1 MPSDAYNSAEI
12 AGTKSPSSPAGTC
25 PLQTKEVGI
34 IPVRYAIDATMGTK
48 ALFPLPEGDDWQPTF
63 NINLPYTL
71 RQLRDGWLYVYSKK
85 QKVLHTYQIENA
97 VFTAQHE
104 GGTCAA
110 CLTYDSDD
118 TLWLSY
124 SHQRWTSRLI
134 ELFSTEK
141 KYREQWMRQLN
152 IQAFRLRMKG
162 PHAGMAKKLE
172 SSVADIGSVTQDIIN
187 GFAITSTPLN
197 ADDTESN
204 SGFEFN
210 KAKPANPASTY
221 QVTLPESNVG
231 NGLFIALEDPLADIT
246 DIALKLGSLHAQKE
260 MVFGSDEDK
269 HKQLISEFVRSIAR
283 VSYDPKT
290 APEALKTKLKD
301 NPQEVLKF
309 ESVLNQYLRYQSPLN
324 QAQYGS
330 EAYAANALPYDQ
342 PRQEAQKILNNTYHY
357 TPTDKDFEHFESR
370 KKNIDLVDWDKMSIF
385 LDKKYAKLKAIEGDA
400 ASMLAELNRAF
411 KDLGVYAARVGVDIE
426 ETQGQLYLNT
436 LFGHLFPLMTAVS
449 QKWDAA
455 EEETLLALAPFYYS
469 PEFSKAINKAIPNDA
484 LSVTNASD
492 MTNMVSRL
500 GETIGFIDDGRI
512 PESDEAT
519 KALITRIIQAAKNA
533 ITTAGDHVWDGL
545 MDSLFPHQ
553 VSGESGLD
561 SGLRLMVARSLV
573 SKEGKLLIS
582 SDYVSKFDSFSDK
595 LNPLL
600 QKAEQLSG
608 RLHANSTTAMRNSLN
623 EIKEKIAKLI
633 ADEMPLL
640 IKFEQE
646 AMNDAVRGKLAAS
659 IRGLR
664 SRFTSTVGQAVDNVN
679 GVGTVVGGFA
689 AICNLWNLWAVSQ
702 QVTSKLNNANSTQD
716 QADVYIELA
725 SALSWTLSAFA
736 GVGRDSQVIASK
748 FVEMTVKRALAE
760 SASTVN
766 QQVVIKRFVAAAK
779 VTAIFGLFAAGTE
792 IYLTRRQWLQS
803 DDTFEQALLIGK
815 MGSLATQGLVSVF
828 QLARVFGSTALLG
841 GIVAAWMVSTL
852 FYAGI
857 AYLLFSALY
866 NYYHRDEIQNWL
878 LHCAWGKSSK
888 PQTLEQELTALENI
902 IWRPNIELTKNSVD
916 IYLPSYLL
924 NDEKKHFDLQIV
936 VHEKINLIYVSMNS
950 HSNETLKST
959 QIDVSQA
966 RRKKTANGV
975 GYISVPVLHKEG
987 DEVIIAINYDR
998 AWTEECQSYVGTR
1011 SSAGTFDLERTKDV
1025 VSKRHGVAGL
1035 TLPVAG
1041 QSQWKN

>member
-34 IPVRYAIDATMGTK
+34 IPVRYAIDPTMGTK
-48 ALFPLPEGDDWQPTF
+48 GLFPLPEGGDWQPTF

-124 SHQRWTSRLI
+124 SHQRWTPRLI

-162 PHAGMAKKLE
+162 HHAGMAKKLE

-260 MVFGSDEDK
+260 RVFGSDEDK

-283 VSYDPKT
+283 VPYDPKT

-330 EAYAANALPYDQ
+330 EAYTANALSYEQ
-342 PRQEAQKILNNTYHY
+342 PRLEAQKILNNTYHY

-370 KKNIDLVDWDKMSIF
+370 KKNIDLVDWDKMSTFINE
-385 LDKKYAKLKAIEGDA
+385 KYAKLKAIEGDA
-400 ASMLAELNRAF
+400 ATMLAELNRAF
-411 KDLGVYAARVGVDIE
+411 KDLGIYAARVGVDIE

-436 LFGHLFPLMTAVS
+436 LFGHLFPLMAAVS

-469 PEFSKAINKAIPNDA
+469 PELSKAINKAIPNDV
-484 LSVTNASD
+484 LSVNNASD

-545 MDSLFPHQ
+545 MDGLFPHQ

-582 SDYVSKFDSFSDK
+582 SDYVSKFDSFSNK

-608 RLHANSTTAMRNSLN
+608 QLYANGTTAMRNDLN
-623 EIKEKIAKLI
+623 KIKEKIAKLI

-646 AMNDAVRGKLAAS
+646 AMNDAVRGKLTAS
-659 IRGLR
+659 FMGLR
-664 SRFTSTVGQAVDNVN
+664 SSRFTSSVGQALDKIN

-748 FVEMTVKRALAE
+748 FVEMTVKDAITKT
-760 SASTVN
+760 ASNLN
-766 QQVVIKRFVAAAK
+766 QQVMIQRFVAAAK
-779 VTAIFGLFAAGTE
+779 VTAIFGLFAASTE
-792 IYLTRRQWLQS
+792 IYLMGRQWQQS

-815 MGSLATQGLVSVF
+815 MGSLAAQGAVSAF
-828 QLARVFGSTALLG
+828 QLARVLGSTALLG
-841 GIVAAWMVSTL
+841 EIIAAWMVSTL

-866 NYYHRDEIQNWL
+866 NYFHRDEMQKWL
-878 LHCAWGKSSK
+878 LNGAWGKSPK

-902 IWRPNIELTKNSVD
+902 IWKPKIELTKNSVD

-966 RRKKTANGV
+966 KRKNTANGV

-1041 QSQWKN
+1041 

>member
-1 MPSDAYNSAEI
+1 
-12 AGTKSPSSPAGTC
+12 
-25 PLQTKEVGI
+25 
-34 IPVRYAIDATMGTK
+34 
-48 ALFPLPEGDDWQPTF
+48 
-63 NINLPYTL
+63 
-71 RQLRDGWLYVYSKK
+71 
-85 QKVLHTYQIENA
+85 A

-134 ELFSTEK
+134 ELFSTEE

-162 PHAGMAKKLE
+162 HHAGMAKKLE

-260 MVFGSDEDK
+260 RVFGSDEDK

-283 VSYDPKT
+283 VPYDPKT

-330 EAYAANALPYDQ
+330 EAYTANALYEQ
-342 PRQEAQKILNNTYHY
+342 PRREAQSILNNTYHY

-385 LDKKYAKLKAIEGDA
+385 INEKYAKLKAIEGDA
-400 ASMLAELNRAF
+400 ATMLAELNRAF
-411 KDLGVYAARVGVDIE
+411 KDLGGYAARVGVDIE

-436 LFGHLFPLMTAVS
+436 LFGHLFPLMAAVS

-455 EEETLLALAPFYYS
+455 EEDTLLALAPFYYS

-500 GETIGFIDDGRI
+500 GESIGFIYDGRI

-519 KALITRIIQAAKNA
+519 KALITRVIQAAKNA

-545 MDSLFPHQ
+545 MDGLFPHQ

-582 SDYVSKFDSFSDK
+582 SDYVSKFDSFNDK

-608 RLHANSTTAMRNSLN
+608 QLYANGTTAMRNNLN

-659 IRGLR
+659 M

-702 QVTSKLNNANSTQD
+702 QVTSKLNNANSTQE

-748 FVEMTVKRALAE
+748 FVEKSIREAIGL
-760 SASTVN
+760 SASN
-766 QQVVIKRFVAAAK
+766 LEQQMVIKRFVAAAK
-779 VTAIFGLFAAGTE
+779 VTAIFGLFAASTE
-792 IYLTRRQWLQS
+792 IYLTGRQWQQS
-803 DDTFEQALLIGK
+803 DDVFERILLVGKGGALI
-815 MGSLATQGLVSVF
+815 AQDVVSAF
-828 QLARVFGSTALLG
+828 QLVRVFGSTALLG
-841 GIVAAWMVSTL
+841 EIVAAWMVSTL

-866 NYYHRDEIQNWL
+866 NYFHRDEMQKWL
-878 LHCAWGKSSK
+878 LHCTWGKSPK
-888 PQTLEQELTALENI
+888 PQTLEHELTALENI
-902 IWRPNIELTKNSVD
+902 IWKPNIELTKNSVD

-924 NDEKKHFDLQIV
+924 DDEKKHFDLQIV
-936 VHEKINLIYVSMNS
+936 VHEKINSIYVSMHH

-959 QIDVSQA
+959 LIDVSKA
-966 RRKKTANGV
+966 KRKNTANGV

-1035 TLPVAG
+1035 RLPVAG
-1041 QSQWKN
+1041 

>member
-124 SHQRWTSRLI
+124 SHQRWTPRLI

-162 PHAGMAKKLE
+162 HHAGMAKKLE

-260 MVFGSDEDK
+260 RVFGSDEDK

-283 VSYDPKT
+283 VPYDPKT

-330 EAYAANALPYDQ
+330 EAYAANALYEQ
-342 PRQEAQKILNNTYHY
+342 PRLEAQDVLNNTYHY

-370 KKNIDLVDWDKMSIF
+370 KKNIDLVDWDKMSTFINE
-385 LDKKYAKLKAIEGDA
+385 KYAKLKAIEGDA
-400 ASMLAELNRAF
+400 ATMLAELNRAF
-411 KDLGVYAARVGVDIE
+411 KDLGIYAARVGVDIE

-436 LFGHLFPLMTAVS
+436 LFGHLFPLMAAVS

-469 PEFSKAINKAIPNDA
+469 PEFSKAINKAIPNDV

-500 GETIGFIDDGRI
+500 GESIGFIYDGRI

-519 KALITRIIQAAKNA
+519 KALITRVIQAAKNA

-545 MDSLFPHQ
+545 MDGLFPHQ
-553 VSGESGLD
+553 VSGEIGLD

-608 RLHANSTTAMRNSLN
+608 QLYANGTTAMRNNLN
-623 EIKEKIAKLI
+623 EIKEKIARLI

-646 AMNDAVRGKLAAS
+646 AMNDSVRGKLAAS
-659 IRGLR
+659 IMGLR

-736 GVGRDSQVIASK
+736 GVGRDAQVIASE
-748 FVEMTVKRALAE
+748 FVKKSIREAIGLSVSNIE
-760 SASTVN
+760 
-766 QQVVIKRFVAAAK
+766 QQVVIKRFVAASK
-779 VTAIFGLFAAGTE
+779 VTAIFGLFAASTE
-792 IYLTRRQWLQS
+792 IYLTERQWQQS
-803 DDTFEQALLIGK
+803 EDVFERMLLVGK
-815 MGSLATQGLVSVF
+815 IGSLAAQGVVSAV

-841 GIVAAWMVSTL
+841 EIVAAWMVSTL

-866 NYYHRDEIQNWL
+866 NYFHRDEMQTWL
-878 LHCAWGKSSK
+878 QHCTWGKSPK

-902 IWRPNIELTKNSVD
+902 IWKPKIELTKNSVD

-924 NDEKKHFDLQIV
+924 DDNKKHFDVQIV
-936 VHEKINLIYVSMNS
+936 TRKIPDENINLNYATPEEINRYS
-950 HSNETLKST
+950 EQFKPKL
-959 QIDVSQA
+959 IDVSTA
-966 RRKKTANGV
+966 KRKNTANGV
-975 GYISVPVLHKEG
+975 GYISVPVPHNEG

-1025 VSKRHGVAGL
+1025 VSNRHGVAGL
-1035 TLPVAG
+1035 RLPVAG
-1041 QSQWKN
+1041 

>member
-34 IPVRYAIDATMGTK
+34 IPVRYAIDPTMGTK
-48 ALFPLPEGDDWQPTF
+48 GLFPLPEGDDWQPTF

-110 CLTYDSDD
+110 CLTYNSDD

-124 SHQRWTSRLI
+124 SHQRWTPRLI

-141 KYREQWMRQLN
+141 KYREQWMRKLS
-152 IQAFRLRMKG
+152 IQAFRLSMRG
-162 PHAGMAKKLE
+162 HHAGMAKKLE

-204 SGFEFN
+204 IGFEFN
-210 KAKPANPASTY
+210 KVKPANPASTY

-260 MVFGSDEDK
+260 RVFGSDEDK

-283 VSYDPKT
+283 VPYDPKT

-330 EAYAANALPYDQ
+330 EAYAANALSYEQ
-342 PRQEAQKILNNTYHY
+342 PRLEAQKILNNTYHY

-370 KKNIDLVDWDKMSIF
+370 KKNIDLVDWNKMSIF
-385 LDKKYAKLKAIEGDA
+385 INEKYAKLKAIEGDA
-400 ASMLAELNRAF
+400 ALMIEDLNGAL
-411 KDLGVYAARVGVDIE
+411 KQLGVEAVRVGIDIE
-426 ETQGQLYLNT
+426 DDQGQRYLNT

-469 PEFSKAINKAIPNDA
+469 SELSKAINKAIPNDA

-500 GETIGFIDDGRI
+500 GESIGFIYDGRI

-519 KALITRIIQAAKNA
+519 KALITRVIQAAKNA
-533 ITTAGDHVWDGL
+533 ITTAGGHVWDGL
-545 MDSLFPHQ
+545 MDGLFPHQ

-582 SDYVSKFDSFSDK
+582 SDYVSKFDSFNDK

-608 RLHANSTTAMRNSLN
+608 QLYANGTTAMRNNLN

-646 AMNDAVRGKLAAS
+646 AMNDAVRRKSAAS

-1041 QSQWKN
+1041 

>member
-48 ALFPLPEGDDWQPTF
+48 GLFPLPEGDDWQPTF

-124 SHQRWTSRLI
+124 SHQRWTSCLI
-134 ELFSTEK
+134 ELFSTEE

-162 PHAGMAKKLE
+162 HHAGMAKKLE

-187 GFAITSTPLN
+187 SFAITSTPLN

-260 MVFGSDEDK
+260 RVFGSDEDK

-283 VSYDPKT
+283 VPYDPKT

-330 EAYAANALPYDQ
+330 EAYAANALYEQ
-342 PRQEAQKILNNTYHY
+342 PRLEAQDVLNNTYHY

-370 KKNIDLVDWDKMSIF
+370 KKNIDLVDWNKMSTF
-385 LDKKYAKLKAIEGDA
+385 LDTKYAKLKAIEGDA
-400 ASMLAELNRAF
+400 ATMLAELNRAF
-411 KDLGVYAARVGVDIE
+411 KDLGIYAARVGVDIE
-426 ETQGQLYLNT
+426 DTQGQLYLNT

-469 PEFSKAINKAIPNDA
+469 PEFSKAINKAIPNDV

-545 MDSLFPHQ
+545 MDGLFPHQ

-582 SDYVSKFDSFSDK
+582 SDYVSQFDSFSNK

-608 RLHANSTTAMRNSLN
+608 QLYANGTTAMRNDLN
-623 EIKEKIAKLI
+623 KIKEKMAKLI

-646 AMNDAVRGKLAAS
+646 VMNDAVRGKLIAS
-659 IRGLR
+659 LIGLHS
-664 SRFTSTVGQAVDNVN
+664 SRFTSSVGQALDKVN

-902 IWRPNIELTKNSVD
+902 IWRPNIDLTKNSVD

-1041 QSQWKN
+1041 

>member
-342 PRQEAQKILNNTYHY
+342 PRQEAQSILNNTYHY

-400 ASMLAELNRAF
+400 ATMLAELNRAF

-436 LFGHLFPLMTAVS
+436 FFGHLFPLMAAVS

-500 GETIGFIDDGRI
+500 GETIGFIYDGRI

-519 KALITRIIQAAKNA
+519 KALITRVIQAAKNA

-545 MDSLFPHQ
+545 MDGLFPHQ

-608 RLHANSTTAMRNSLN
+608 RLHANSTTAMRNNLN

-646 AMNDAVRGKLAAS
+646 AMNDAVRRKLAAS

-664 SRFTSTVGQAVDNVN
+664 SRFTSTVGQAIDNVN

-716 QADVYIELA
+716 QADVYVELA

-748 FVEMTVKRALAE
+748 FVEMTVKDAITKTGSNL
-760 SASTVN
+760 N
-766 QQVVIKRFVAAAK
+766 QQVVIKRFAAAAK
-779 VTAIFGLFAAGTE
+779 ATAIFGLFAASTE
-792 IYLTRRQWLQS
+792 TYLTVRQMFKS
-803 DDTFEQALLIGK
+803 DSFFEQMLLVGKAGALVV
-815 MGSLATQGLVSVF
+815 QGGVSFAQFAYITTDV
-828 QLARVFGSTALLG
+828 AIG

-878 LHCAWGKSSK
+878 LHCAWGKSPK

-902 IWRPNIELTKNSVD
+902 IWKPNIELTKNSVD

-924 NDEKKHFDLQIV
+924 DDDKKHFDVQIV
-936 VHEKINLIYVSMNS
+936 TKNKYENTNLSYASPEVTNRYS
-950 HSNETLKST
+950 EQFKPK
-959 QIDVSQA
+959 QIDVSKA
-966 RRKKTANGV
+966 RRKNTANGV
-975 GYISVPVLHKEG
+975 GYISIPVPHNEG

-1011 SSAGTFDLERTKDV
+1011 SSTGTFDLERTKDV

-1041 QSQWKN
+1041 

>member
-34 IPVRYAIDATMGTK
+34 IPVRYAIDPTMGTK
-48 ALFPLPEGDDWQPTF
+48 GLFPLPEGGDWQPTF

-124 SHQRWTSRLI
+124 SHQRWTPRLI

-162 PHAGMAKKLE
+162 HHAGMAKKLE

-260 MVFGSDEDK
+260 RVFGSDEDK

-283 VSYDPKT
+283 VPYDPKT

-330 EAYAANALPYDQ
+330 EAYTANALSYEQ
-342 PRQEAQKILNNTYHY
+342 PRLEAQKILNNTYHY

-370 KKNIDLVDWDKMSIF
+370 KKNIDLVDWDKMSTFINE
-385 LDKKYAKLKAIEGDA
+385 KYAKLKAIEGDA
-400 ASMLAELNRAF
+400 ATMLAELNRAF
-411 KDLGVYAARVGVDIE
+411 KDLGIYAARVGVDIE

-436 LFGHLFPLMTAVS
+436 LFGHLFPLMAAVS

-469 PEFSKAINKAIPNDA
+469 PELSKAINKAIPNDV
-484 LSVTNASD
+484 LSVNNASD

-545 MDSLFPHQ
+545 MDGLFPHQ

-582 SDYVSKFDSFSDK
+582 SDYVSKFDSFSNK

-608 RLHANSTTAMRNSLN
+608 QLYANGTTAMRNDLN
-623 EIKEKIAKLI
+623 KIKEKIAKLI

-646 AMNDAVRGKLAAS
+646 AMNDAVRGKLTAS
-659 IRGLR
+659 FMGLR
-664 SRFTSTVGQAVDNVN
+664 SSRFTSSVGQALDKIN

-748 FVEMTVKRALAE
+748 FVEMTVKDAITKT
-760 SASTVN
+760 ASNLN
-766 QQVVIKRFVAAAK
+766 QQVMIQRFVAAAK
-779 VTAIFGLFAAGTE
+779 VTAIFGLFAASTE
-792 IYLTRRQWLQS
+792 IYLTGRQWQQS

-815 MGSLATQGLVSVF
+815 MGSLAAQGAVSAF
-828 QLARVFGSTALLG
+828 QLARVLGSTALLG
-841 GIVAAWMVSTL
+841 EIIAAWMVSTL

-866 NYYHRDEIQNWL
+866 NYFHRDEMQKWL
-878 LHCAWGKSSK
+878 LNGAWGKSPK

-902 IWRPNIELTKNSVD
+902 IWKPKIELTKNSVD

-966 RRKKTANGV
+966 KRKNTANGV

-1041 QSQWKN
+1041 

>member
-34 IPVRYAIDATMGTK
+34 IPIRYAIDATMGTK
-48 ALFPLPEGDDWQPTF
+48 ALLPLPEGDDWQPTF

-124 SHQRWTSRLI
+124 SHQRWTPRLI

-187 GFAITSTPLN
+187 SFAITSTPLN

-260 MVFGSDEDK
+260 RVFGSDEDK

-283 VSYDPKT
+283 VPYDPNT

-330 EAYAANALPYDQ
+330 EAYAANALSYEQ
-342 PRQEAQKILNNTYHY
+342 PRLEAQKILNNTYHY

-370 KKNIDLVDWDKMSIF
+370 KKNIDLVDWNKMSIF
-385 LDKKYAKLKAIEGDA
+385 INEKYAKLKAIEGDA
-400 ASMLAELNRAF
+400 ATMLAELNRAL

-436 LFGHLFPLMTAVS
+436 LFGHLFPLMAAVS

-455 EEETLLALAPFYYS
+455 EEDTLLALAPFYYS

-500 GETIGFIDDGRI
+500 GESIGFIYDGRI
-512 PESDEAT
+512 PEGDEAT
-519 KALITRIIQAAKNA
+519 KALITRVIQAAKNA

-545 MDSLFPHQ
+545 MDGLFPHQ

-608 RLHANSTTAMRNSLN
+608 QLYANGTTAMRNNLN

-659 IRGLR
+659 IMGLR

-748 FVEMTVKRALAE
+748 FVEMTVKDAITKT
-760 SASTVN
+760 ASNLN
-766 QQVVIKRFVAAAK
+766 QQVMIQRFVAAAK
-779 VTAIFGLFAAGTE
+779 VTAIFGLFAASTE
-792 IYLTRRQWLQS
+792 IYLTGRQWQQS

-815 MGSLATQGLVSVF
+815 MGSLAAQGAVSAF
-828 QLARVFGSTALLG
+828 QLARVLGSTALLG
-841 GIVAAWMVSTL
+841 EIIAAWMVSTL

-866 NYYHRDEIQNWL
+866 NYFHRDEMQKWL
-878 LHCAWGKSSK
+878 LNGAWGKSPK

-902 IWRPNIELTKNSVD
+902 IWKPKIELTKNSVD

-966 RRKKTANGV
+966 KRKNTANGV

-1041 QSQWKN
+1041 

>member
-48 ALFPLPEGDDWQPTF
+48 GLFPLPEGDDWQPTF

-134 ELFSTEK
+134 ELFSTEE

-162 PHAGMAKKLE
+162 HHAGMAKKLE

-187 GFAITSTPLN
+187 SFAITSTPLN

-260 MVFGSDEDK
+260 RVFGSDEDK

-283 VSYDPKT
+283 VPYDPKT

-330 EAYAANALPYDQ
+330 EAYAANALYEQ
-342 PRQEAQKILNNTYHY
+342 PRLEAQDVLNNTYHY

-370 KKNIDLVDWDKMSIF
+370 KKNIDLVDWNKMSTF
-385 LDKKYAKLKAIEGDA
+385 LDTKYAKLKAIEGDA
-400 ASMLAELNRAF
+400 ATMLAELNRAF
-411 KDLGVYAARVGVDIE
+411 KDLGIYAARVGVDIE
-426 ETQGQLYLNT
+426 DTQGQLYLNT
-436 LFGHLFPLMTAVS
+436 LFGHLFPPMTAVS

-469 PEFSKAINKAIPNDA
+469 PEFSKAINKAIPNDV

-519 KALITRIIQAAKNA
+519 KALIMRIIQAAKNA

-545 MDSLFPHQ
+545 MDGLFPHQ

-582 SDYVSKFDSFSDK
+582 SDYVSQFDSFSNK

-608 RLHANSTTAMRNSLN
+608 QLYANGTTAMRNDLN
-623 EIKEKIAKLI
+623 KIKEKMAKLI

-646 AMNDAVRGKLAAS
+646 VMNDAVRGKLIAS
-659 IRGLR
+659 LIGLHS
-664 SRFTSTVGQAVDNVN
+664 SRFTSSVGQALDKVN

-1041 QSQWKN
+1041 

>member
-370 KKNIDLVDWDKMSIF
+370 KKNIDLVDWDKMSTFINE
-385 LDKKYAKLKAIEGDA
+385 KYAKLKAIEGDA

-411 KDLGVYAARVGVDIE
+411 KDLGVYA
-426 ETQGQLYLNT
+426 
-436 LFGHLFPLMTAVS
+436 
-449 QKWDAA
+449 
-455 EEETLLALAPFYYS
+455 
-469 PEFSKAINKAIPNDA
+469 
-484 LSVTNASD
+484 
-492 MTNMVSRL
+492 
-500 GETIGFIDDGRI
+500 
-512 PESDEAT
+512 
-519 KALITRIIQAAKNA
+519 
-533 ITTAGDHVWDGL
+533 
-545 MDSLFPHQ
+545 
-553 VSGESGLD
+553 
-561 SGLRLMVARSLV
+561 
-573 SKEGKLLIS
+573 
-582 SDYVSKFDSFSDK
+582 
-595 LNPLL
+595 
-600 QKAEQLSG
+600 
-608 RLHANSTTAMRNSLN
+608 
-623 EIKEKIAKLI
+623 
-633 ADEMPLL
+633 
-640 IKFEQE
+640 
-646 AMNDAVRGKLAAS
+646 
-659 IRGLR
+659 
-664 SRFTSTVGQAVDNVN
+664 
-679 GVGTVVGGFA
+679 
-689 AICNLWNLWAVSQ
+689 
-702 QVTSKLNNANSTQD
+702 
-716 QADVYIELA
+716 
-725 SALSWTLSAFA
+725 
-736 GVGRDSQVIASK
+736 
-748 FVEMTVKRALAE
+748 
-760 SASTVN
+760 
-766 QQVVIKRFVAAAK
+766 
-779 VTAIFGLFAAGTE
+779 
-792 IYLTRRQWLQS
+792 
-803 DDTFEQALLIGK
+803 
-815 MGSLATQGLVSVF
+815 
-828 QLARVFGSTALLG
+828 
-841 GIVAAWMVSTL
+841 
-852 FYAGI
+852 
-857 AYLLFSALY
+857 
-866 NYYHRDEIQNWL
+866 
-878 LHCAWGKSSK
+878 
-888 PQTLEQELTALENI
+888 
-902 IWRPNIELTKNSVD
+902 
-916 IYLPSYLL
+916 
-924 NDEKKHFDLQIV
+924 
-936 VHEKINLIYVSMNS
+936 
-950 HSNETLKST
+950 
-959 QIDVSQA
+959 
-966 RRKKTANGV
+966 
-975 GYISVPVLHKEG
+975 
-987 DEVIIAINYDR
+987 
-998 AWTEECQSYVGTR
+998 
-1011 SSAGTFDLERTKDV
+1011 
-1025 VSKRHGVAGL
+1025 
-1035 TLPVAG
+1035 
-1041 QSQWKN
+1041 

>member
-48 ALFPLPEGDDWQPTF
+48 GLFPLPEGDDWQPTF

-141 KYREQWMRQLN
+141 KYREQWMRKLS
-152 IQAFRLRMKG
+152 IQAFRLSMRG
-162 PHAGMAKKLE
+162 HHAGMAKKLE

-187 GFAITSTPLN
+187 SFAITSTPLN

-246 DIALKLGSLHAQKE
+246 DIALKLGSQHAQKE
-260 MVFGSDEDK
+260 RVFGSDEDK

-283 VSYDPKT
+283 VPYDPKT

-330 EAYAANALPYDQ
+330 EAYAANALSYEQ
-342 PRQEAQKILNNTYHY
+342 PRLEAQKILNNTYHY

-370 KKNIDLVDWDKMSIF
+370 KKNIDLVDWNKMSIF
-385 LDKKYAKLKAIEGDA
+385 INEKYAKLKAIEGDA
-400 ASMLAELNRAF
+400 ALMIEDLNGAL
-411 KDLGVYAARVGVDIE
+411 KQLGVEAVRVGIDIE
-426 ETQGQLYLNT
+426 DDQGQRYLNT

-469 PEFSKAINKAIPNDA
+469 SELSKAVNKAIPNDA

-500 GETIGFIDDGRI
+500 GESIGFIYDGRI

-519 KALITRIIQAAKNA
+519 KALITRVIQAAKNA
-533 ITTAGDHVWDGL
+533 ITTAGGHVWDGL
-545 MDSLFPHQ
+545 MDGLFPHQ

-582 SDYVSKFDSFSDK
+582 SDYVSKFDSFNDK

-608 RLHANSTTAMRNSLN
+608 QLYANGTTAMRNDLN
-623 EIKEKIAKLI
+623 KIKEKIAKLI

-646 AMNDAVRGKLAAS
+646 AMNDAVRGKLIAS
-659 IRGLR
+659 LIGLHS
-664 SRFTSTVGQAVDNVN
+664 SRFTSSVGQALDKVN

-1025 VSKRHGVAGL
+1025 VSKRHGVVGL

-1041 QSQWKN
+1041 

>member
-1 MPSDAYNSAEI
+1 
-12 AGTKSPSSPAGTC
+12 
-25 PLQTKEVGI
+25 
-34 IPVRYAIDATMGTK
+34 
-48 ALFPLPEGDDWQPTF
+48 
-63 NINLPYTL
+63 
-71 RQLRDGWLYVYSKK
+71 
-85 QKVLHTYQIENA
+85 
-97 VFTAQHE
+97 
-104 GGTCAA
+104 
-110 CLTYDSDD
+110 
-118 TLWLSY
+118 
-124 SHQRWTSRLI
+124 
-134 ELFSTEK
+134 
-141 KYREQWMRQLN
+141 MRQLN

-162 PHAGMAKKLE
+162 HHAGMAKKLE

-221 QVTLPESNVG
+221 QVTLPESNVS

-260 MVFGSDEDK
+260 RVFGSDEDK

-283 VSYDPKT
+283 VPYDLKT

-330 EAYAANALPYDQ
+330 EAYAANALSYEQ
-342 PRQEAQKILNNTYHY
+342 PRLEAQKILNNTYHY

-370 KKNIDLVDWDKMSIF
+370 KKNIDLIDWNKMSTF

-400 ASMLAELNRAF
+400 TTMPAELNRAF
-411 KDLGVYAARVGVDIE
+411 KDLGIYAARVGVDIE
-426 ETQGQLYLNT
+426 DTQGQLYLNT

-455 EEETLLALAPFYYS
+455 EEDTLLALAPFYYS
-469 PEFSKAINKAIPNDA
+469 PELSKAINKAIPNDA
-484 LSVTNASD
+484 LSVTNVSD

-500 GETIGFIDDGRI
+500 GESISFIYDGRI

-519 KALITRIIQAAKNA
+519 KALITRVIQAAKNA

-545 MDSLFPHQ
+545 MDGLFPHQ

-582 SDYVSKFDSFSDK
+582 SGYVSKFDSFNDK

-608 RLHANSTTAMRNSLN
+608 QLYANGTTAMRNNLN
-623 EIKEKIAKLI
+623 EIKGKIAKLI

-646 AMNDAVRGKLAAS
+646 AMNDAIRRKSAAS

-828 QLARVFGSTALLG
+828 QLARLFGSTALLG

-866 NYYHRDEIQNWL
+866 NYYHRDEIQSWL
-878 LHCAWGKSSK
+878 LHCAWGKSPK

-902 IWRPNIELTKNSVD
+902 IWKPNIELTKNSVD

-966 RRKKTANGV
+966 RRKNTANGV
-975 GYISVPVLHKEG
+975 GYISIPVPHNEG

-1041 QSQWKN
+1041 

>member
-48 ALFPLPEGDDWQPTF
+48 GLFPLPEGDDWQPTF

-134 ELFSTEK
+134 ELFSTEE

-162 PHAGMAKKLE
+162 HHAGMAKKLE

-187 GFAITSTPLN
+187 SFAITSTPLN

-260 MVFGSDEDK
+260 RVFGSDEDK

-283 VSYDPKT
+283 VPYDPKT

-330 EAYAANALPYDQ
+330 EAYAANALYEQ
-342 PRQEAQKILNNTYHY
+342 PRLEAQDVLNNTYHY

-370 KKNIDLVDWDKMSIF
+370 KKNIDLVDWNKMSTF
-385 LDKKYAKLKAIEGDA
+385 LDTKYAKLKAIEGDA
-400 ASMLAELNRAF
+400 ATMLAELNRAF
-411 KDLGVYAARVGVDIE
+411 KDLGIYAARVGVDIE
-426 ETQGQLYLNT
+426 DTQGQLYLNT

-469 PEFSKAINKAIPNDA
+469 PEFSKAINKAIPNDV

-545 MDSLFPHQ
+545 MDGLFPHQ

-582 SDYVSKFDSFSDK
+582 SDYVSQFDSFSNK

-608 RLHANSTTAMRNSLN
+608 QLYANGTTAMRNDLN
-623 EIKEKIAKLI
+623 KIKEKIAKLI

-646 AMNDAVRGKLAAS
+646 AMNDAVRGKLIAS
-659 IRGLR
+659 LIGLHS
-664 SRFTSTVGQAVDNVN
+664 SRFTSSVGQALDKVN

-1041 QSQWKN
+1041 

>member
-1 MPSDAYNSAEI
+1 
-12 AGTKSPSSPAGTC
+12 
-25 PLQTKEVGI
+25 
-34 IPVRYAIDATMGTK
+34 
-48 ALFPLPEGDDWQPTF
+48 
-63 NINLPYTL
+63 
-71 RQLRDGWLYVYSKK
+71 
-85 QKVLHTYQIENA
+85 
-97 VFTAQHE
+97 
-104 GGTCAA
+104 
-110 CLTYDSDD
+110 
-118 TLWLSY
+118 
-124 SHQRWTSRLI
+124 
-134 ELFSTEK
+134 
-141 KYREQWMRQLN
+141 MRQLN

-162 PHAGMAKKLE
+162 HHAGMAKKLE

-210 KAKPANPASTY
+210 KAKPTNPASTY
-221 QVTLPESNVG
+221 QVTLPESNVC

-260 MVFGSDEDK
+260 RVFGSDEDK

-283 VSYDPKT
+283 VPYDPKT
-290 APEALKTKLKD
+290 APEVLKTKLKD

-330 EAYAANALPYDQ
+330 EAYAANAAYDQ
-342 PRQEAQKILNNTYHY
+342 PRREAQSILNYTYHY

-370 KKNIDLVDWDKMSIF
+370 EKNIDLVDWNKMSTF
-385 LDKKYAKLKAIEGDA
+385 LDTKYAKLKAIEGDA

-411 KDLGVYAARVGVDIE
+411 KDLGIYAARVGVDIE
-426 ETQGQLYLNT
+426 DTQGQLYLNT

-469 PEFSKAINKAIPNDA
+469 PELSKAINKAIPNDA

-500 GETIGFIDDGRI
+500 GESIGFIYDGRI

-519 KALITRIIQAAKNA
+519 KALITRVIQAAKNA

-545 MDSLFPHQ
+545 MDGLFPHQ

-582 SDYVSKFDSFSDK
+582 SDYVSKFDSFSNK

-608 RLHANSTTAMRNSLN
+608 QLYANGTTAMRNNLN

-736 GVGRDSQVIASK
+736 GVGRDAQVIASE
-748 FVEMTVKRALAE
+748 FVKKSIREAIGLSVSNIE
-760 SASTVN
+760 

-779 VTAIFGLFAAGTE
+779 MTAIFGLFAASTE
-792 IYLTRRQWLQS
+792 IYLTERQWQQS
-803 DDTFEQALLIGK
+803 EDVFERMLLVGK
-815 MGSLATQGLVSVF
+815 IGSLAAQGVVSAV

-841 GIVAAWMVSTL
+841 EIVAAWMVSTL

-866 NYYHRDEIQNWL
+866 NYFHRDEMQTWL
-878 LHCAWGKSSK
+878 QHCIWGKSPK

-902 IWRPNIELTKNSVD
+902 IWKPKIELTKNSVD

-924 NDEKKHFDLQIV
+924 DDNKKHFDVQIV
-936 VHEKINLIYVSMNS
+936 TRKIPDENINLNYATPEEINRYS
-950 HSNETLKST
+950 EQFKPKL
-959 QIDVSQA
+959 IDVSVA
-966 RRKKTANGV
+966 KRKNTANGV
-975 GYISVPVLHKEG
+975 GYISVPVPHNEG

-1025 VSKRHGVAGL
+1025 VSNRHGVAGL
-1035 TLPVAG
+1035 RLPVAG
-1041 QSQWKN
+1041 

>member
-1 MPSDAYNSAEI
+1 M
-12 AGTKSPSSPAGTC
+12 
-25 PLQTKEVGI
+25 
-34 IPVRYAIDATMGTK
+34 
-48 ALFPLPEGDDWQPTF
+48 
-63 NINLPYTL
+63 
-71 RQLRDGWLYVYSKK
+71 
-85 QKVLHTYQIENA
+85 HTYQIENA

-124 SHQRWTSRLI
+124 SHQRWTPRLI
-134 ELFSTEK
+134 ELFSTEE

-162 PHAGMAKKLE
+162 HHAGMAKKLE

-221 QVTLPESNVG
+221 QVTLPESNVS

-260 MVFGSDEDK
+260 RVFGSDEDK

-283 VSYDPKT
+283 VPYDLKT

-330 EAYAANALPYDQ
+330 EAYAANALSYEQ
-342 PRQEAQKILNNTYHY
+342 PRLEAQKILNNTYHY

-370 KKNIDLVDWDKMSIF
+370 KKNIDLIDWNKMSTF

-400 ASMLAELNRAF
+400 TTMPAELNRAF
-411 KDLGVYAARVGVDIE
+411 KDLGIYAARVGVDIE
-426 ETQGQLYLNT
+426 DTQGQLYLNT

-455 EEETLLALAPFYYS
+455 EEDTLLALAPFYYS
-469 PEFSKAINKAIPNDA
+469 PELSKAINKAIPNDA
-484 LSVTNASD
+484 LSVTNVSD

-500 GETIGFIDDGRI
+500 GESISFIYDGRI

-519 KALITRIIQAAKNA
+519 KALITRVIQAAKNA

-545 MDSLFPHQ
+545 MDGLFPHQ

-582 SDYVSKFDSFSDK
+582 SGYVSKFDSFNDK

-608 RLHANSTTAMRNSLN
+608 QLYANGTTAMRNNLN
-623 EIKEKIAKLI
+623 EIKGKIAKLI

-646 AMNDAVRGKLAAS
+646 AMNDAIRRKSAAS

-828 QLARVFGSTALLG
+828 QLARLFGSTALLG

-866 NYYHRDEIQNWL
+866 NYYHRDEIQSWL
-878 LHCAWGKSSK
+878 LHCAWGKSPK

-902 IWRPNIELTKNSVD
+902 IWKPNIELTKNSVD

-966 RRKKTANGV
+966 RRKNTANGV
-975 GYISVPVLHKEG
+975 GYISIPVPHNEG

-1041 QSQWKN
+1041 

>member
-12 AGTKSPSSPAGTC
+12 AGTKSPSSPVGTC

-34 IPVRYAIDATMGTK
+34 IPVRYAIDPIMGTK
-48 ALFPLPEGDDWQPTF
+48 GLFPLPEGDDWQPTF

-124 SHQRWTSRLI
+124 SHQRWTPRLI
-134 ELFSTEK
+134 ELFSTEE

-162 PHAGMAKKLE
+162 HHAGMAKKLE

-187 GFAITSTPLN
+187 SFAITSTPLN
-197 ADDTESN
+197 ADDTGSN

-260 MVFGSDEDK
+260 RVFGSDEDK

-283 VSYDPKT
+283 VPYDPKT

-309 ESVLNQYLRYQSPLN
+309 ESVLNQYLRYKSPLN

-330 EAYAANALPYDQ
+330 EAYAANALSYEQ
-342 PRQEAQKILNNTYHY
+342 PRLEAQKILNNTYHY

-370 KKNIDLVDWDKMSIF
+370 KKNIDLIDWNQMSTF

-400 ASMLAELNRAF
+400 TTMLAELNRAF
-411 KDLGVYAARVGVDIE
+411 KDLGIYAARVGVDIE
-426 ETQGQLYLNT
+426 DTQGQLYLNT

-455 EEETLLALAPFYYS
+455 EEDTLLALAPFYYS
-469 PEFSKAINKAIPNDA
+469 PELSKAINKAIPNDA

-500 GETIGFIDDGRI
+500 GESIGFIYDGRI

-519 KALITRIIQAAKNA
+519 KALITRVIQAAKNA

-545 MDSLFPHQ
+545 MDGLFPHQ

-582 SDYVSKFDSFSDK
+582 SDYVSKFDSFNDK

-608 RLHANSTTAMRNSLN
+608 QLYANGTTAMRNNLN

-646 AMNDAVRGKLAAS
+646 AMNDAIRRKSAAS

-736 GVGRDSQVIASK
+736 GVGRDAQVIASE
-748 FVEMTVKRALAE
+748 FVRMSVKDALKKT
-760 SASTVN
+760 ASNVN

-779 VTAIFGLFAAGTE
+779 VTAIFGLFAASTE
-792 IYLTRRQWLQS
+792 MYLTGRQWQQTA
-803 DDTFEQALLIGK
+803 DIFERVLLTGKIGALFAQGVV
-815 MGSLATQGLVSVF
+815 SLA
-828 QLARVFGSTALLG
+828 QLAYITTDVAIG

-878 LHCAWGKSSK
+878 LHCAWGKSPK
-888 PQTLEQELTALENI
+888 PQTQEQELMALENI
-902 IWRPNIELTKNSVD
+902 IWKPNIELTKNSVD

-924 NDEKKHFDLQIV
+924 DDDKKHFDVQIV
-936 VHEKINLIYVSMNS
+936 TRKILDKNINLSYASPDEIKRYK
-950 HSNETLKST
+950 EQFEPK
-959 QIDVSQA
+959 QIDVTKA
-966 RRKKTANGV
+966 KRKNTASGV
-975 GYISVPVLHKEG
+975 GYISVPASHSEG

-1011 SSAGTFDLERTKDV
+1011 RFTGIFDLERTKDV

-1035 TLPVAG
+1035 RLPVVG
-1041 QSQWKN
+1041 

>member
-48 ALFPLPEGDDWQPTF
+48 GLFPLPEGDDWQPTF

-85 QKVLHTYQIENA
+85 QKVLHTYQIDNA

-134 ELFSTEK
+134 ELFSTEE

-162 PHAGMAKKLE
+162 HHAGMAKKLE

-187 GFAITSTPLN
+187 SFAITSTPLN

-260 MVFGSDEDK
+260 RVFGSDEDK

-283 VSYDPKT
+283 VPYDPKT

-330 EAYAANALPYDQ
+330 EAYAANALYEQ
-342 PRQEAQKILNNTYHY
+342 PRLEAQDVLNNTYHY

-370 KKNIDLVDWDKMSIF
+370 KKNIDLVDWNKMSTF
-385 LDKKYAKLKAIEGDA
+385 LDTKYAKLKAIEGDA
-400 ASMLAELNRAF
+400 ATMLAELNRAF
-411 KDLGVYAARVGVDIE
+411 KDLGIYAARVGVDIE
-426 ETQGQLYLNT
+426 DTQGQLYLNT

-469 PEFSKAINKAIPNDA
+469 PEFSKAINKAIPNDV

-492 MTNMVSRL
+492 MTNMASRL

-545 MDSLFPHQ
+545 MDGLFPHQ

-582 SDYVSKFDSFSDK
+582 SDYVSQFDSFSNK

-608 RLHANSTTAMRNSLN
+608 QLYANGTTAMRNDLN
-623 EIKEKIAKLI
+623 KIKEKIAKLI

-646 AMNDAVRGKLAAS
+646 AMNDAVRGKLIAS
-659 IRGLR
+659 LIGLHS
-664 SRFTSTVGQAVDNVN
+664 SRFTSSVGQALDKVN

-857 AYLLFSALY
+857 AYLLFSTLY

-1041 QSQWKN
+1041 

>member
-134 ELFSTEK
+134 ELFSTEE

-162 PHAGMAKKLE
+162 HHAGMAKKLE

-260 MVFGSDEDK
+260 RVFGSDEDK

-283 VSYDPKT
+283 VPYDPKT

-330 EAYAANALPYDQ
+330 EAYTANALYEQ
-342 PRQEAQKILNNTYHY
+342 PRREAQSILNNTYHY

-385 LDKKYAKLKAIEGDA
+385 INEKYAKLKAIEGDA
-400 ASMLAELNRAF
+400 ATMLAELNRAF
-411 KDLGVYAARVGVDIE
+411 KDLGGYAARVGVDIE

-436 LFGHLFPLMTAVS
+436 LFGHLFPLMAAVS

-455 EEETLLALAPFYYS
+455 EEDTLLALAPFYYS

-500 GETIGFIDDGRI
+500 GESIGFIYDGRI

-519 KALITRIIQAAKNA
+519 KALITRVIQAAKNA

-545 MDSLFPHQ
+545 MDGLFPHQ

-582 SDYVSKFDSFSDK
+582 SDYVSKFDSFNDK

-608 RLHANSTTAMRNSLN
+608 QLYANGTTAMRNNLN

-659 IRGLR
+659 M

-702 QVTSKLNNANSTQD
+702 QVTSKLNNANSTQE

-748 FVEMTVKRALAE
+748 FVEKSIREAIGL
-760 SASTVN
+760 SASN
-766 QQVVIKRFVAAAK
+766 LEQQMVIKRFVAAAK
-779 VTAIFGLFAAGTE
+779 VTAIFGLFAASTE
-792 IYLTRRQWLQS
+792 IYLTGRQWQQS
-803 DDTFEQALLIGK
+803 DDVFERILLVGKGGALI
-815 MGSLATQGLVSVF
+815 AQDVVSAF
-828 QLARVFGSTALLG
+828 QLVRVFGSTALLG
-841 GIVAAWMVSTL
+841 EIVAAWMVSTL

-866 NYYHRDEIQNWL
+866 NYFHRDEMQKWL
-878 LHCAWGKSSK
+878 LHCTWGKSPK
-888 PQTLEQELTALENI
+888 PQTLEHELTALENI
-902 IWRPNIELTKNSVD
+902 IWKPNIELTKNSVD

-924 NDEKKHFDLQIV
+924 DDEKKHFDLQIV
-936 VHEKINLIYVSMNS
+936 VHEKINSIYVSMHH

-959 QIDVSQA
+959 LIDVSKA
-966 RRKKTANGV
+966 KRKNTANGV

-1035 TLPVAG
+1035 RLPVAG
-1041 QSQWKN
+1041 

>member
-85 QKVLHTYQIENA
+85 QKVLHTYQIEQA

-124 SHQRWTSRLI
+124 SHQRWTPRLI

-162 PHAGMAKKLE
+162 HHAGMAKKLE

-197 ADDTESN
+197 ADDTEPN

-260 MVFGSDEDK
+260 RVFGSDEDK

-283 VSYDPKT
+283 VPYDPKT

-324 QAQYGS
+324 QAQDGS
-330 EAYAANALPYDQ
+330 EAYVANALSYEQ
-342 PRQEAQKILNNTYHY
+342 PRREAQKILNNTYHY

-370 KKNIDLVDWDKMSIF
+370 EKNIDLVDWNKMSTF
-385 LDKKYAKLKAIEGDA
+385 LDTKYAKLKAIEGDA
-400 ASMLAELNRAF
+400 ASMHAELNRAF
-411 KDLGVYAARVGVDIE
+411 KDLGIYAARVGVDIE
-426 ETQGQLYLNT
+426 DAQGQLYLNT
-436 LFGHLFPLMTAVS
+436 LFGHLFPLMAAVS

-469 PEFSKAINKAIPNDA
+469 PEFSKAINKAIPNDV
-484 LSVTNASD
+484 LSVNNASD

-545 MDSLFPHQ
+545 MDGLFPHQ

-582 SDYVSKFDSFSDK
+582 SDYVSQFDSFSNK

-608 RLHANSTTAMRNSLN
+608 QLYANGTTAMRNDLN
-623 EIKEKIAKLI
+623 KIKEKIAKLI

-646 AMNDAVRGKLAAS
+646 AMNDAVRRKLTAS
-659 IRGLR
+659 LMGLHS
-664 SRFTSTVGQAVDNVN
+664 SRFTSSVGQALDKVN

-702 QVTSKLNNANSTQD
+702 QVTSKLNNANSTQE
-716 QADVYIELA
+716 QADVYIEMA

-736 GVGRDSQVIASK
+736 GVGRDAQVIASK
-748 FVEMTVKRALAE
+748 FVEMSVKGALAE
-760 SASTVN
+760 SANLN
-766 QQVVIKRFVAAAK
+766 QQVVIQRFVAAAK
-779 VTAIFGLFAAGTE
+779 VTAIFGLFAASTE
-792 IYLTRRQWLQS
+792 IYLTGRQFLQS
-803 DDTFEQALLIGK
+803 DDVFERILLVGKGGALI
-815 MGSLATQGLVSVF
+815 AQDVVSAF
-828 QLARVFGSTALLG
+828 QLVRVLGSTALLG
-841 GIVAAWMVSTL
+841 EIVAAWMVSTL

-866 NYYHRDEIQNWL
+866 NYFHRDEMQTWL
-878 LHCAWGKSSK
+878 LHCTWGTSPK
-888 PQTLEQELTALENI
+888 PQTLEQELMALENI
-902 IWRPNIELTKNSVD
+902 IWKPKIELTKNSVD

-924 NDEKKHFDLQIV
+924 DDEKKHFDLQIV
-936 VHEKINLIYVSMNS
+936 VHEKINSIYVSMHH

-959 QIDVSQA
+959 LIDVSKA
-966 RRKKTANGV
+966 KRKNTANGV
-975 GYISVPVLHKEG
+975 GYISVPAPHNEG

-1025 VSKRHGVAGL
+1025 VNKRHGVAGL
-1035 TLPVAG
+1035 RLPVAG
-1041 QSQWKN
+1041 

>member
-1 MPSDAYNSAEI
+1 
-12 AGTKSPSSPAGTC
+12 
-25 PLQTKEVGI
+25 
-34 IPVRYAIDATMGTK
+34 
-48 ALFPLPEGDDWQPTF
+48 
-63 NINLPYTL
+63 
-71 RQLRDGWLYVYSKK
+71 
-85 QKVLHTYQIENA
+85 
-97 VFTAQHE
+97 
-104 GGTCAA
+104 
-110 CLTYDSDD
+110 
-118 TLWLSY
+118 
-124 SHQRWTSRLI
+124 
-134 ELFSTEK
+134 
-141 KYREQWMRQLN
+141 
-152 IQAFRLRMKG
+152 
-162 PHAGMAKKLE
+162 
-172 SSVADIGSVTQDIIN
+172 
-187 GFAITSTPLN
+187 
-197 ADDTESN
+197 
-204 SGFEFN
+204 
-210 KAKPANPASTY
+210 
-221 QVTLPESNVG
+221 
-231 NGLFIALEDPLADIT
+231 
-246 DIALKLGSLHAQKE
+246 
-260 MVFGSDEDK
+260 
-269 HKQLISEFVRSIAR
+269 
-283 VSYDPKT
+283 
-290 APEALKTKLKD
+290 
-301 NPQEVLKF
+301 
-309 ESVLNQYLRYQSPLN
+309 
-324 QAQYGS
+324 
-330 EAYAANALPYDQ
+330 
-342 PRQEAQKILNNTYHY
+342 
-357 TPTDKDFEHFESR
+357 
-370 KKNIDLVDWDKMSIF
+370 
-385 LDKKYAKLKAIEGDA
+385 
-400 ASMLAELNRAF
+400 
-411 KDLGVYAARVGVDIE
+411 
-426 ETQGQLYLNT
+426 
-436 LFGHLFPLMTAVS
+436 
-449 QKWDAA
+449 
-455 EEETLLALAPFYYS
+455 
-469 PEFSKAINKAIPNDA
+469 
-484 LSVTNASD
+484 
-492 MTNMVSRL
+492 
-500 GETIGFIDDGRI
+500 
-512 PESDEAT
+512 
-519 KALITRIIQAAKNA
+519 
-533 ITTAGDHVWDGL
+533 
-545 MDSLFPHQ
+545 
-553 VSGESGLD
+553 
-561 SGLRLMVARSLV
+561 
-573 SKEGKLLIS
+573 
-582 SDYVSKFDSFSDK
+582 
-595 LNPLL
+595 
-600 QKAEQLSG
+600 
-608 RLHANSTTAMRNSLN
+608 MRNDLN
-623 EIKEKIAKLI
+623 KIKEKIAKLI

-646 AMNDAVRGKLAAS
+646 AMNDAVRGKLIAS
-659 IRGLR
+659 LIGLHS
-664 SRFTSTVGQAVDNVN
+664 SRFTSSVGQALDKVN

-866 NYYHRDEIQNWL
+866 NYYHRDDIQNWL

-1041 QSQWKN
+1041 

>member
-1 MPSDAYNSAEI
+1 MAANLY
-12 AGTKSPSSPAGTC
+12 
-25 PLQTKEVGI
+25 
-34 IPVRYAIDATMGTK
+34 
-48 ALFPLPEGDDWQPTF
+48 

-97 VFTAQHE
+97 VFTAQYE

-124 SHQRWTSRLI
+124 SHQRWTLRLI

-152 IQAFRLRMKG
+152 IQAFRLNMRG

-210 KAKPANPASTY
+210 KAKSANPASTY

-330 EAYAANALPYDQ
+330 EVYAANALPYDQ
-342 PRQEAQKILNNTYHY
+342 PRQEAQSILNNTYHY

-400 ASMLAELNRAF
+400 ATMLAELNRAF
-411 KDLGVYAARVGVDIE
+411 KDLGIYAARVGVDIE
-426 ETQGQLYLNT
+426 DTQGQLYLNT
-436 LFGHLFPLMTAVS
+436 LFGHLFPLMAAVS

-545 MDSLFPHQ
+545 MDGLFPHQ

-582 SDYVSKFDSFSDK
+582 SDYVSKFDSFNDK

-608 RLHANSTTAMRNSLN
+608 QLYANGTTAMRNNLN

-646 AMNDAVRGKLAAS
+646 AMNDAVREKLAAS
-659 IRGLR
+659 IIGLR
-664 SRFTSTVGQAVDNVN
+664 SRFTSTVGKTLDNVN

-736 GVGRDSQVIASK
+736 GVGRDAQVIASE
-748 FVEMTVKRALAE
+748 FVEMSVKSALAE
-760 SASTVN
+760 SANNLN
-766 QQVVIKRFVAAAK
+766 QQMVIKRFAAAAK
-779 VTAIFGLFAAGTE
+779 ATAIFGLFAASTE
-792 IYLTRRQWLQS
+792 TYLTIRQMFKS
-803 DDTFEQALLIGK
+803 DSFFEQMLLVGKAGALVV
-815 MGSLATQGLVSVF
+815 QGGVSF
-828 QLARVFGSTALLG
+828 AQLAYITTDVAIG

-866 NYYHRDEIQNWL
+866 NYFHRDEMQTWLQNGS
-878 LHCAWGKSSK
+878 WGTSPK

-902 IWRPNIELTKNSVD
+902 IWKPKIELTKNSVD

-924 NDEKKHFDLQIV
+924 EDNKKHFDVQIV
-936 VHEKINLIYVSMNS
+936 AKKKYKPVSS
-950 HSNETLKST
+950 HIATDPEAIRRYKEQFEPKL
-959 QIDVSQA
+959 IDVSKA
-966 RRKKTANGV
+966 KRKNTANGV

-1035 TLPVAG
+1035 RLPVAG
-1041 QSQWKN
+1041 

>member
-48 ALFPLPEGDDWQPTF
+48 GLFPLPEGDDWQPTF

-124 SHQRWTSRLI
+124 SHQRWTPRLI
-134 ELFSTEK
+134 ELFSTEE

-162 PHAGMAKKLE
+162 HHAGMAKKLE

-187 GFAITSTPLN
+187 SFAITSTPLN

-231 NGLFIALEDPLADIT
+231 NGLFIALEDPLADIA

-269 HKQLISEFVRSIAR
+269 HKQLMSEFVRSIAR

-330 EAYAANALPYDQ
+330 EAYAANALSYEQ
-342 PRQEAQKILNNTYHY
+342 PRLEAQKILNNTYHY

-370 KKNIDLVDWDKMSIF
+370 KKNIDLVDWNKMSIF
-385 LDKKYAKLKAIEGDA
+385 INEKYAKLKAIEGDA
-400 ASMLAELNRAF
+400 ALMIEDLNGAL
-411 KDLGVYAARVGVDIE
+411 KQLGVEAVRVGIDIE
-426 ETQGQLYLNT
+426 DDQGQRYLNT

-455 EEETLLALAPFYYS
+455 EEDTLLALAPFYYS
-469 PEFSKAINKAIPNDA
+469 PELSKAINQAIPNDA

-500 GETIGFIDDGRI
+500 GESIGFIYDGRI

-519 KALITRIIQAAKNA
+519 KALITRVIQAAKNA

-545 MDSLFPHQ
+545 MDGLFPHQ

-608 RLHANSTTAMRNSLN
+608 QLYANGTTAMRNNLN

-748 FVEMTVKRALAE
+748 FVEMTVKDAITKTGSNL
-760 SASTVN
+760 N
-766 QQVVIKRFVAAAK
+766 QQVVIKRFAAAAK
-779 VTAIFGLFAAGTE
+779 ATAIFGLFAASTE
-792 IYLTRRQWLQS
+792 TYLTVRQMFKS
-803 DDTFEQALLIGK
+803 DSFFEQMLLVGKAGALVV
-815 MGSLATQGLVSVF
+815 QGGVSFAQFAYITTDV
-828 QLARVFGSTALLG
+828 AIG

-878 LHCAWGKSSK
+878 LHCAWGKSPK

-902 IWRPNIELTKNSVD
+902 IWKPNIELTKNSVD

-924 NDEKKHFDLQIV
+924 DDDKKHFDVQIV
-936 VHEKINLIYVSMNS
+936 TKNKYENTNLSYASPEVTNRYS
-950 HSNETLKST
+950 EQFKPK
-959 QIDVSQA
+959 QIDVSKA
-966 RRKKTANGV
+966 RRKNTANGV
-975 GYISVPVLHKEG
+975 GYISIPVPHNEG

-1011 SSAGTFDLERTKDV
+1011 RFTGTFDLERTKDV

-1041 QSQWKN
+1041 